1 MRGHARGRWMR
12 AFTRRQKLETVWI
25 NVQQEGFYTSDRK
38 VETQLDPTVMK
49 KLLMELF
56 RDDYQPGLISFVH
69 VTRFGV
75 CLHWFCTSKDKAL
88 PIFLCN
94 FTRSYPDEMESEA

>member
-25 NVQQEGFYTSDRK
+25 NVQQEGFCTSDRK

-56 RDDYQPGLISFVH
+56 RDDCQPDLISFIH
-69 VTRFGV
+69 VT
-75 CLHWFCTSKDKAL
+75 CYMIIL
-88 PIFLCN
+88 
-94 FTRSYPDEMESEA
+94 